1 MNIPIEIVNHILS
14 FRPTHPNALSI
25 KYLIKNIITEMY
37 DIPVQISIYI
47 PKNTLA
53 LSRYAIYNDNV
64 LTLQSLYDCWIYRD
78 IKKKLSVSNIITD
91 FRL

>member
-1 MNIPIEIVNHILS
+1 MNIPMEIVNHILS
-14 FRPTHPNALSI
+14 VRPTHPNALSI
-25 KYLIKNIITEMY
+25 KYLIKTIITEMY

-47 PKNTLA
+47 PKNTLT
-53 LSRYAIYNDNV
+53 LSRYAIYNDKV

-78 IKKKLSVSNIITD
+78 IKQKLSVSNVITD